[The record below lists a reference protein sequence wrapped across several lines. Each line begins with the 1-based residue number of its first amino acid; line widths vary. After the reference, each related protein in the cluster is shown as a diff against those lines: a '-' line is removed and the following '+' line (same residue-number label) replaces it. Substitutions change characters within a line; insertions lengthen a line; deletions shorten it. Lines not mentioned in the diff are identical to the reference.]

1 MQFFYRKIPKQKRSK
16 DEKILTKF
24 HCYMIFYPTSPF
36 YFYLSC
42 CTWLAVGIMQGS
54 LTFLAAI
61 YIFLLL
67 FTSFFLSVSLSEK
80 NKNVYICILSKLKL
94 KITSFNHVFIFLL
107 NFFSMCLRFMNTFL
121 VRWFHGR
128 FSAKNYRR
136 SIQFHLV

>member
-1 MQFFYRKIPKQKRSK
+1 MHNRSLIKFFPLLYGILYVKKVAFEGATGKKYETQKKLCPLCVNICLQFFYRKIPKQKRSK

-67 FTSFFLSVSLSEK
+67 FTSFFS
-80 NKNVYICILSKLKL
+80 ICFSFSKK
-94 KITSFNHVFIFLL
+94 
-107 NFFSMCLRFMNTFL
+107 
-121 VRWFHGR
+121 
-128 FSAKNYRR
+128 
-136 SIQFHLV
+136 